1 MKRFAIDCGFMP
13 LVDAAPLIVA
23 KELGFARHLG
33 LDLRLHK
40 MPNWSSVRDK
50 LAIGEFHAAQLLSP
64 IAIAAALNL
73 GGMAQKFDILS
84 VLSIN
89 GNVIG
94 ASPALASRLDKSN
107 FQDAAQ
113 TGRELAKVVGKK
125 LRIGVPFP
133 FSMHLELVNYW
144 LSRVPEMEGVEI
156 STHTVPPQLMPD
168 AIEADEIDLFCV
180 GEPWGSFAVE
190 SCNASLILPCNAI
203 WKMAPEKVLA
213 VKSGWADTHRE
224 EAAALL
230 EAVHLSARYISDIA
244 NVDTVCEI
252 LAREAYVNV
261 NSELIERALSGQI
274 LINSANDLVNVPR
287 FVEFHKGAASFPWR
301 SGAKWIAQQ
310 IAERNG
316 LDVVD
321 SMEKAGAVFRTDL
334 YRDLLKTSGIDFPG
348 ASEKIEGSLE
358 VPTAVSSERGE
369 MILEADVFF
378 DRNIFD
384 SYCFKSDT

>member
-1 MKRFAIDCGFMP
+1 MKTFSIDCGFMP

-23 KELGFARHLG
+23 KELGFARNLG

-40 MPNWSSVRDK
+40 MPNWSAVRDK
-50 LAIGEFHAAQLLSP
+50 LAIGEFQAAQLLSP
-64 IAIAAALNL
+64 IPIAAALEL
-73 GGMAQKFDILS
+73 GGMAQKFDVLS

-94 ASPALASRLDKSN
+94 VSSQLASQLEETD
-107 FQDAAQ
+107 FHDAAQ

-133 FSMHLELVNYW
+133 FSMHMELINYW
-144 LSRVPEMEGVEI
+144 LSRIPEMEGVEI
-156 STHTVPPQLMPD
+156 STQTVPPQLMPD

-190 SCNASLILPCNAI
+190 SCNASLILPCKAI
-203 WKMAPEKVLA
+203 WKTAPEKVLA
-213 VKSGWADTHRE
+213 VKSGWADTYRD

-230 EAVHLSARYISDIA
+230 EAVHLSARYISDTA

-261 NSELIERALSGQI
+261 NSELIERALTGNI
-274 LINSANDLVNVPR
+274 WINSARDMENVPR
-287 FVEFHKGAASFPWR
+287 FLEFHKGAASFPWR
-301 SGAKWIAQQ
+301 SGAKWIAKQ

-316 LDVVD
+316 LDVAH
-321 SMEKAGAVFRTDL
+321 SMAKAGAIFRTDL

-369 MILEADVFF
+369 MILETDVFF
-378 DRNIFD
+378 DRNVFD
-384 SYCFKSDT
+384 SYAFKSDT